1 MQAPQRCGLR
11 VLRPEDE
18 RTATACPQ
26 NLLSRP
32 KSICGLLRSHPQH
45 LVNGKSD
52 VAESEPIR
60 GMRRLQERNRPTA
73 RTTERRAQES
83 QFTDSGLLDHQV
95 DKGSDRPATA
105 GKLGRQRGIPSL
117 NHPATA
123 TRELGRTPQG
133 RMYLFG
139 RNGSAGHVESKNL
152 YIYTVSYTQI
162 RRCELSL
169 FSKERGRATCI
180 ARPHVLLSLL
190 KGGPT

>member
-1 MQAPQRCGLR
+1 M
-11 VLRPEDE
+11 RPEDE

-32 KSICGLLRSHPQH
+32 KRICGLLRSYPQH

-60 GMRRLQERNRPTA
+60 GMRRLHERNRPTA

-83 QFTDSGLLDHQV
+83 QFTDPGLLDHQV
-95 DKGSDRPATA
+95 DKGSDRPAPA
-105 GKLGRQRGIPSL
+105 GKLGRQCGIPSL

-123 TRELGRTPQG
+123 TRELRRTPQG

-139 RNGSAGHVESKNL
+139 SDSGARHVASKNL

-169 FSKERGRATCI
+169 FSRERGRATSI
-180 ARPHVLLSLL
+180 ARRHDLLPCSE
-190 KGGPT
+190 GGPS